1 MKAKYAG
8 APLAIVL
15 AGVSGL
21 SGGLCPSGALAQSQ
35 TQSPSAKRSATEVI
49 IHAQARQKPV
59 DTPPALALYA
69 APPRIRLIGLS
80 PSGDQVAF
88 LTRAD
93 NMNLLVI
100 YRFADK
106 HQSFV
111 KLQDGEV
118 SNLSWADEGHV
129 MLADS
134 RSGLRGTCG
143 GGTHKQDNQSTIEA
157 VQSVTQAATQQATT
171 GDTMG
176 QQSLDQS
183 AAQTDLDANTPPSCT
198 FFGVHEEDA
207 VTLIDIAKSTGTDL
221 GAHFGDAVGMP
232 LGLPQVVT
240 IDGRRQL
247 MGAFMEMRAM
257 GVGEQPAQRVY
268 LWQVDPVTGRTKL
281 IDDGGGDPDR
291 ENRYVDDWLFDKSG
305 ALRARAVF
313 EFRSED
319 FRIEVKDGAKWRP
332 VLKRHIDKSDRTFAP
347 YLVGL
352 AEDGRSIVILDSE
365 THGNDLKGAA
375 RHFHY
380 YTLAPDGTVSAP
392 LDQGDASQNKPIFDP
407 GTGRLAGFSQSAEET
422 TYRVSD
428 PKLAHLYDLAKNASA
443 ADSVKVVSVADD
455 PHRMLIHVAGRDDT
469 GAYYLVDFAAGTSV
483 ALGEDY
489 PDVPTDWIAS
499 QEEYSYRAAD
509 GTEISGLLT
518 LPTKPEAHNLP
529 LVVLPHDG
537 PEGHDEAGFNW
548 LAQALASRGY
558 LVLQPNYRGSDGHG
572 IDFMS
577 AGFGEWNGKMLTDMS
592 DGVQDLV
599 RQGLADPGRVCY
611 VGIGYGGYA
620 ALKAATRA
628 ETRCAVSINGISDV
642 AGYVS
647 WKNANSTQPDT
658 DDFAGLI
665 PDPRVPRGFGPDPN
679 SRQTLA
685 SYVGHAANDSISAGD
700 IRAPV
705 LLIHADA
712 DPIVPAGQSQRLKNA
727 LQEAGHPATYVA
739 LNDRSHDIGTEAAR
753 VSVLQAVTDFL
764 AKQNPARN

>member
-8 APLAIVL
+8 AALAMVL

-21 SGGLCPSGALAQSQ
+21 WPGLALAQGQ
-35 TQSPSAKRSATEVI
+35 TQGASGKKSVTEVI
-49 IHAQARQKPV
+49 IHAQARHKPV
-59 DTPPALALYA
+59 DNPPALALYA

-80 PSGDQVAF
+80 PSGSQVAF
-88 LTRAD
+88 LTKAD

-106 HQSFV
+106 AQTYV

-129 MLADS
+129 MLTDS
-134 RSGLRGTCG
+134 RSGLRGTCAG
-143 GGTHKQDNQSTIEA
+143 GAHKQDKQSTIEA
-157 VQSVTQAATQQATT
+157 VQSVTQAATQQGSQADMT
-171 GDTMG
+171 G

-183 AAQTDLDANTPPSCT
+183 AAQLDLDSNSPPSCT

-207 VTLIDIAKSTGTDL
+207 ITLIDIAKRTGTDL

-240 IDGRRQL
+240 ISEKRQL
-247 MGAFMEMRAM
+247 MGAFMEMRAR
-257 GVGEQPAQRVY
+257 GVGDQPAQRVY
-268 LWQVDPVTGRTKL
+268 LWQVDPVTGRAKL
-281 IDDGGGDPDR
+281 VDDGGGDLDR

-305 ALRARAVF
+305 NLRARSVF
-313 EFRSED
+313 EFRNEE
-319 FRIEVKDGAKWRP
+319 FRIEIKDGAKWRP
-332 VLKRHIDKSDRTFAP
+332 VLTRHIEKSDRTFAP
-347 YLVGL
+347 YLVSL
-352 AEDGRSIVILDSE
+352 SQDGRSIVILDSD
-365 THGNDLKGAA
+365 THGNDPKGAA
-375 RHFHY
+375 RHFHD
-380 YTLAPDGTVSAP
+380 YTLSPDGALSAP
-392 LDQGDASQNKPIFDP
+392 LEPGDASQSKPIFDP
-407 GTGRLAGFSQSAEET
+407 ATGRLAGFTQSAEET
-422 TYRVSD
+422 TYTLSD

-469 GAYYLVDFAAGTSV
+469 GAYYLVDFGAGTSV
-483 ALGEDY
+483 SLGEDY

-499 QEEYSYRAAD
+499 QEEYSYHAAD

-572 IDFMS
+572 IDFMT
-577 AGFGEWNGKMLTDMS
+577 AGFGQWNGKMLTDMS

-599 RQGLADPGRVCY
+599 RQGLADPHRVCY

-620 ALKAATRA
+620 ALKAAA
-628 ETRCAVSINGISDV
+628 QPDTRCAVSINGITDV
-642 AGYVS
+642 AGYVA
-647 WKNANSTQPDT
+647 WKQSNATQPDT

-665 PDPRVPRGFGPDPN
+665 PDPRVPRGFGPDPS
-679 SRQTLA
+679 SRQTLT
-685 SYVGHAANDSISAGD
+685 SYVGNAANDSIAADS

-705 LLIHADA
+705 LLIHANG

-727 LQEAGHPATYVA
+727 LQVAGHPATYVE
-739 LNDRSHDIGTEAAR
+739 LNDHSHDVGTEAAR
-753 VSVLQAVTDFL
+753 LALLQAVTDFL
-764 AKQNPARN
+764 ARTNPAQD

>member
-8 APLAIVL
+8 AALAIVL

-21 SGGLCPSGALAQSQ
+21 WSGLWPGLALAQGQ
-35 TQSPSAKRSATEVI
+35 TQSPSGKRSATEVI
-49 IHAQARQKPV
+49 IHAQARHKPV

-88 LTRAD
+88 LTKAD
-93 NMNLLVI
+93 TMNLLVI

-106 HQSFV
+106 KQSFV

-129 MLADS
+129 MLTDS

-143 GGTHKQDNQSTIEA
+143 GGTHKQDKQSTIEA
-157 VQSVTQAATQQATT
+157 VQSVTQAATQQAPT

-183 AAQTDLDANTPPSCT
+183 AAQLDLDANTPPSCT

-207 VTLIDIAKSTGTDL
+207 ITLIDIAKSTGTDL

-240 IDGRRQL
+240 VDGKRLL
-247 MGAFMEMRAM
+247 MGAFMEMRAR
-257 GVGEQPAQRVY
+257 GVGDQPAQRIY
-268 LWQVDPVTGRTKL
+268 LWQVDPVTGRAKL
-281 IDDGGGDPDR
+281 VDDGGGDLDR

-305 ALRARAVF
+305 TLRARSVF
-313 EFRSED
+313 EFRNEE

-332 VLKRHIDKSDRTFAP
+332 VLKRHIEKSDRTFAP

-352 AEDGRSIVILDSE
+352 AEDGHSIVILDSE
-365 THGNDLKGAA
+365 THGNDPKGTS

-380 YTLAPDGTVSAP
+380 YTLSSGGTLSAP

-407 GTGRLAGFSQSAEET
+407 RTGHLAGFTQSAEET
-422 TYRVSD
+422 TYTLSD
-428 PKLAHLYDLAKNASA
+428 PRLAHLYDLAKNASA

-469 GAYYLVDFAAGTSV
+469 GAYYLVDFGAGTSV

-489 PDVPTDWIAS
+489 PNVPTDWIAS
-499 QEEYSYRAAD
+499 QEEYSYHAAD

-572 IDFMS
+572 VDFMA
-577 AGFGEWNGKMLTDMS
+577 AGFGQWNGKMLTDMS
-592 DGVQDLV
+592 DGVRDLV
-599 RQGLADPGRVCY
+599 RQGLADPNRVCY

-620 ALKAATRA
+620 ALKAATQA
-628 ETRCAVSINGISDV
+628 DTRCAVSINGISDV
-642 AGYVS
+642 AGYVA

-665 PDPRVPRGFGPDPN
+665 PDPRVPRGFGPDPS

-685 SYVGHAANDSISAGD
+685 SYVGNAANDSIAADS

-705 LLIHADA
+705 LLIHANG
-712 DPIVPAGQSQRLKNA
+712 DPIVPPGQSQRLKNA
-727 LQEAGHPATYVA
+727 LQVAGHPATYVE
-739 LNDRSHDIGTEAAR
+739 LNDRSHDVSTEAAR
-753 VSVLQAVTDFL
+753 LALLQAVTDFL
-764 AKQNPARN
+764 ARTNPAQD

>member
-8 APLAIVL
+8 AALAIVL

-21 SGGLCPSGALAQSQ
+21 WSGLCPGLALAQGQ
-35 TQSPSAKRSATEVI
+35 TQGPSGKKSATEVI
-49 IHAQARQKPV
+49 IHAQARHKPV

-80 PSGDQVAF
+80 PSGNQVAF
-88 LTRAD
+88 LTKAD

-106 HQSFV
+106 HQGFI

-129 MLADS
+129 MLTDS

-143 GGTHKQDNQSTIEA
+143 GGTHKQDKQSTIEA
-157 VQSVTQAATQQATT
+157 VQSVTQAASQQAPT
-171 GDTMG
+171 GDAMG

-240 IDGRRQL
+240 IDGKRQL
-247 MGAFMEMRAM
+247 MGAFMEMRAT

-268 LWQVDPVTGRTKL
+268 LWQVDPVTGRAKL
-281 IDDGGGDPDR
+281 VDDGGGDIDR

-305 ALRARAVF
+305 ALRARSVF
-313 EFRSED
+313 EFRSEE

-332 VLKRHIDKSDRTFAP
+332 VLKRHIEKSDRTFAP

-352 AEDGRSIVILDSE
+352 AGDGRSIVILDSE
-365 THGNDLKGAA
+365 THGNDPKGAA

-380 YTLAPDGTVSAP
+380 YALAPDGTVSAP

-407 GTGRLAGFSQSAEET
+407 RTGRLAGFTQSAEET
-422 TYRVSD
+422 TYTVSD
-428 PKLAHLYDLAKNASA
+428 PRLAHLYDLAKNASA

-469 GAYYLVDFAAGTSV
+469 GAYYLVDFGAGTSV

-489 PDVPTDWIAS
+489 PNVPTDWIAS
-499 QEEYSYRAAD
+499 QEEYSYHAAD

-537 PEGHDEAGFNW
+537 PEEHDEAGFNW

-577 AGFGEWNGKMLTDMS
+577 AGFGQWNGKMLTDMS

-628 ETRCAVSINGISDV
+628 DTRCAVSINGISDV

-665 PDPRVPRGFGPDPN
+665 PDPRVPRGFGPDPS

-685 SYVGHAANDSISAGD
+685 SYVGNAANDSIAAD
-700 IRAPV
+700 TIRAPV
-705 LLIHADA
+705 LLIHASG
-712 DPIVPAGQSQRLKNA
+712 DPVVPIGQSQRLKNA
-727 LQEAGHPATYVA
+727 LQGTGHPATYVE
-739 LNDRSHDIGTEAAR
+739 LNDRSHDVSTEAAR
-753 VSVLQAVTDFL
+753 LALLQAVTDFL
-764 AKQNPARN
+764 TRTNPAQD